1 MQDFTKHCMSFSLE
15 RKQSMNR
22 VSEFLKSK
30 IYSGII
36 SIFLVIHI
44 TSPGISIALS
54 SISFGIWGGMWLI
67 RLIVLK
73 SLPDIGYC
81 KKELKLISLFFAG
94 FFLIEVLSRI
104 FAIFPDEALI
114 SLKRY
119 FLVLVFIGSIDIIKT
134 EEKLKTIL
142 ASVLIITSAIAMFEI
157 AMYLIK
163 LPGLISEGMNLS
175 LNRIDY
181 FIHPLTNAEIKSLVF
196 LSFFPLIFNSDKV
209 FKKEKILITI
219 LLIPIFISLF
229 LTLSRNVYV
238 ALSITFLI
246 YGIFFNRKFLLYLI
260 PSLVIIWLLLP
271 SPIKTRILSISD
283 TQFGSNQGRIVM
295 WETGW
300 KIFLDHPLIGTGD
313 NEITE
318 VYKLYKKPEFHGEG
332 SHFHSNPIQLLVT
345 CGIFGFTFFYAFM
358 AALFLKQISIYRKLK
373 NIRYKQLVSGLLIAF
388 IAYHIAG
395 FFEWVFGDWEVLTVF
410 AFISSISFII
420 LNIETKINNLQNG

>member
-1 MQDFTKHCMSFSLE
+1 MVKII
-15 RKQSMNR
+15 
-22 VSEFLKSK
+22 KSN
-30 IYSGII
+30 IYSAII
-36 SIFLVIHI
+36 LIFLIFHV
-44 TSPGISIALS
+44 TLPGISIALS

-67 RLIVLK
+67 RLIILK
-73 SLPDIGYC
+73 SLPDLGYS
-81 KKELKLISLFFAG
+81 KNELKLISIFFAG
-94 FFLIEVLSRI
+94 FLAMEVISRI

-114 SLKRY
+114 SMKRY
-119 FLVLVFIGSIDIIKT
+119 FLVLVFIGAIDTIKT
-134 EEKLKTIL
+134 EDKLKIIL
-142 ASVLIITSAIAMFEI
+142 ASVLIVTSGISLFEI
-157 AMYLIK
+157 SVYLIK
-163 LPGLISEGMNLS
+163 LPGLISEGINLS

-181 FIHPLTNAEIKSLVF
+181 FIHPLTNAEIKSLLF
-196 LSFFPLIFNSDKV
+196 LSFFPLIFNRDKS
-209 FKKEKILITI
+209 FRKEKLLITI

-238 ALSITFLI
+238 AISVSFLI
-246 YGIFFNRKFLLYLI
+246 YGIFFNKKFLLYLI
-260 PSLVIIWLLLP
+260 PSIVVIWLLLP

-358 AALFLKQISIYRKLK
+358 LALFLKQISIYSKLK
-373 NIRYKQLVSGLLIAF
+373 EIRYKQLVSGIIIAF

-420 LNIETKINNLQNG
+420 LNIENKINNNQNG